1 MTKEF
6 LDKAN
11 ILNNKIM
18 YITSIITDI
27 KENNSPITI
36 QTGMAH
42 NFQLDYPRERTSPLD
57 ARTYDLIV
65 EVLSSYQGELQKE
78 FDMLTEED

>member
-1 MTKEF
+1 MTKEL

-18 YITSIITDI
+18 YVNSLLEDI

-42 NFQLDYPRERTSPLD
+42 NFQLDYPRERTNPLD

-65 EVLSSYQGELQKE
+65 EVLSSYQSELQKE

>member
-1 MTKEF
+1 MTKEL

-18 YITSIITDI
+18 YVNSLLEDI

-42 NFQLDYPRERTSPLD
+42 NFQLDYPRERTNPLD
-57 ARTYDLIV
+57 ERTYNLITDIL
-65 EVLSSYQGELQKE
+65 ENYCNELKKE

>member
-1 MTKEF
+1 MTKEL

-11 ILNNKIM
+11 ILNNKVM
-18 YITSIITDI
+18 YVSSLLEDI

-42 NFQLDYPRERTSPLD
+42 NFQLDYPREMTSPLD
-57 ARTYDLIV
+57 ERTYNLITDIL
-65 EVLSSYQGELQKE
+65 ESYCSELKRE
-78 FDMLTEED
+78 FDMLTEGE

>member
-1 MTKEF
+1 MTKEL
-6 LDKAN
+6 LDRAN
-11 ILNNKIM
+11 ILNNKLM
-18 YITSIITDI
+18 YITNIITDI
-27 KENNSPITI
+27 KENNSSITI
-36 QTGMAH
+36 QTGMVH

-65 EVLSSYQGELQKE
+65 EVLSSYQSELQKE